1 MPTPGSSPLRRAI
14 AVASAAAAFA
24 SASLASVGSAEAQ
37 GAIDLELRRYVGEL
51 ERARGPQAHAA
62 LRSIQSLWD
71 ASDPDR
77 IEPALEEAS
86 RTAADPATRVYAEI
100 LVADARSRRGD
111 FEGAAARMRSL
122 GFIDKWLFVGP
133 FDDQNRTGLKTAYQP
148 ELELADP
155 IVFGRAFDGKERAVR
170 WRAVMPERAGVML
183 DLGDW
188 IRPRQEVCAY
198 ATTIVR
204 QRSGKAK
211 VSRASVWVGV
221 EGAFKMWWNGEPLM
235 EDAAYR
241 GFDFDRSAALV
252 AVRDGA
258 NRLTVKVCSDAL
270 SPKLAVR
277 LADDRG
283 AKTDAL
289 EAVTDLALFE
299 GAVKAGKPPAGA
311 KVEGPIQGFERLTSG
326 KTANAAD
333 LESYAR
339 YLRLTRG
346 NPRGEHR
353 ARDLAGRAADADP
366 TWQRLL
372 LAAELAED
380 RNQSQAFVDRA
391 AKAVKKG
398 DDEGQAAVLL
408 MQARLARTGI
418 NWRDAVPYFDKALA
432 IDPSHPVAA
441 LGRTELFAQAGL
453 PRTALSVLERAVE
466 RNPRSVS
473 LLKVYAAQ
481 LRSFGRETEADEV
494 DARWYAFRADDAAFT
509 SRQLDRAV
517 ARKDK
522 AGAEKWIARLL
533 RTEPDLVFA
542 EAAAARAYRSLGE
555 TVKARRALEAAL
567 EIAPEDQG
575 TLRALA
581 DLAGEGGDRE
591 LQLRHLRRVLAL
603 YPQDKAVRS
612 YVEYLL
618 PPKPREDEALA
629 WDREKLLEIAKR
641 PAGTDKTRILRKLTV
656 TTVYPN
662 GLASRFHQVAYQPL
676 TDEAAAEARQYL
688 TQYEGSKQ
696 TIDLRAARIYRADG
710 TVAEA
715 VESGESAA
723 NNPAMAMYTSV
734 RAFAV
739 TFPRVSPGDIVEI
752 RYRIDDV
759 ASRNEVADAYYDI
772 EYMQARDTTLSS
784 ELVVIAPKSRALTA
798 FVHNLPNV
806 KQSVSETA
814 TERTYRFV
822 AENVTGLGAEPNMPP
837 DGEILGQ
844 IHLSTFKSWDELAKW
859 YYGLARDQ
867 LDVDDEVRKRAK
879 EIASKAKDDASKVRA
894 AYKLATELRYVALEL
909 GIEGIKPRRCALTL
923 ARGWGDCKDK
933 ATVIV
938 TLLRELGIPANL
950 VLVRTQQRGDLPKGS
965 PPSLAA
971 FDHAIAYVPSLDLY
985 LDGTAEGSGST
996 ELPAMDRDAV
1006 ALVVSDAGGKLVR
1019 LPNAPASA
1027 SPHVRKIDVALAS
1040 DATAT
1045 FSFDTTVTGV
1055 NAAAWR
1061 SRYHAEGQRLDRAQR
1076 DLGTFFGT
1084 VEIAKDAIV
1093 VKDADDIE
1101 KPFRMTAKG
1110 KAVAAARREGDALS
1124 VPVASSLDLVRTV
1137 ASLSSRRTDVV
1148 VGGLT
1153 SSEEERTIRV
1163 PAGMKVKR
1171 LPVNAKVTSP
1181 VGYVEVAVESEGNK
1195 VVIKSKLAITKSR
1208 ITPGE
1213 YAAFRDFCQKADDAL
1228 SQRLVVGP

>member
-1 MPTPGSSPLRRAI
+1 MPTPGLFFPRRALVAALV
-14 AVASAAAAFA
+14 AVAG
-24 SASLASVGSAEAQ
+24 LASQDARAQ
-37 GAIDLELRRYVGEL
+37 GAVDLELGRYVAEL
-51 ERARGPQAHAA
+51 GRARGPQAHAA

-71 ASDPDR
+71 ATDP
-77 IEPALEEAS
+77 EALSLALDEAS
-86 RTAADPATRVYAEI
+86 RTAADPAARVYAEI
-100 LVADARSRRGD
+100 LFADARSRRGD
-111 FEGAAARMRSL
+111 FEGAGARMASL
-122 GFIDKWLFVGP
+122 GYIDKWLFVGP
-133 FDDQNRTGLKTAYQP
+133 FDDQNRTGLKAAYQP
-148 ELELADP
+148 ELELAEP

-170 WRAVMPERAGVML
+170 WRSVLPERASVVL

-204 QRSGKAK
+204 HRAGKPKA
-211 VSRASVWVGV
+211 SRASVWVGV
-221 EGAFKMWWNGEPLM
+221 EGAFKLWWNGDPVL

-252 AVRDGA
+252 DVRDGA

-270 SPKLAVR
+270 SPRLAVR
-277 LADDRG
+277 LGDERG
-283 AKTDAL
+283 AKSDAL

-299 GAVKAGKPPAGA
+299 TAAKPSGKPATGS
-311 KVEGPIQGFERLTSG
+311 KLEGPIQAFERVTSA
-326 KTANAAD
+326 KTASAAD
-333 LESYAR
+333 LEAYAR
-339 YLRLTRG
+339 YLKLTRG

-353 ARDLAGRAADADP
+353 ARDLASRAAEAGP
-366 TWQRLL
+366 SWQRLL

-391 AKAVKKG
+391 DKIVARG
-398 DDEGQAAVLL
+398 DDEGEVAVLL
-408 MQARLARTGI
+408 MKARLARTGI
-418 NWRDAVPYFDKALA
+418 NWRDAIPFFDKALA
-432 IDPSHPVAA
+432 IDPANPLAA
-441 LGRTELFAQAGL
+441 LGRTELYAQAGL

-466 RNPRSVS
+466 RSPRSVS
-473 LLKVYAAQ
+473 LLRVYAAQ
-481 LRSFGRETEADEV
+481 LRSLGREVEADEV
-494 DARWYAFRADDAAFT
+494 DARWYAFRADDAAFAA
-509 SRQLDRAV
+509 RQLDRAV
-517 ARKDK
+517 AKRDK
-522 AGAEKWIARLL
+522 STAERWMSRLV
-533 RTEPDLVFA
+533 RNEPDLVFA
-542 EAAAARAYRSLGE
+542 QAAAARAYRSLGE
-555 TVKARRALEAAL
+555 TVKARRALEVAL

-581 DLAGEGGDRE
+581 DLAGESGDRE

-629 WDREKLLEIAKR
+629 WNKEKLLELAKR
-641 PAGTDKTRILRKLTV
+641 PAGTDKTRVLRKLTV

-662 GLASRFHQVAYQPL
+662 GLASRFYQVAYQPL

-696 TIDLRAARIYRADG
+696 TIELRAARVYRADG
-710 TVAEA
+710 SVAEA

-739 TFPRVSPGDIVEI
+739 TFPRVSPGDIVEV
-752 RYRIDDV
+752 RYRVDDV

-772 EYMQARDTTLSS
+772 EYLQAREKTLSS
-784 ELVVIAPKSRALTA
+784 ELVVKAPKSRTLTA
-798 FVHNLPNV
+798 FLHNLPNV
-806 KQSVSETA
+806 KQSVTETA

-822 AENVTGLGAEPNMPP
+822 AEDVPGLSVEPNMPP

-867 LDVDDEVRKRAK
+867 LDVDDEVRKQAK
-879 EIASKAKDDASKVRA
+879 EIAAKAKDDAAKVKA
-894 AYKLATELRYVALEL
+894 VYKLATELRYVALEL

-1019 LPNAPASA
+1019 LPNAAATA
-1027 SPHVRKIDVALAS
+1027 SPHVRKIELSLAS
-1040 DATAT
+1040 DASAA

-1055 NAAAWR
+1055 NASAWR
-1061 SRYHAEGQRLDRAQR
+1061 SRYHAEGQQIDRAKR
-1076 DLGTFFGT
+1076 DLATFFGT
-1084 VEIAKDAIV
+1084 VEMGKDSVA

-1110 KAVAAARREGDALS
+1110 KALAAARREGDALS
-1124 VPVASSLDLVRTV
+1124 VPVAASLDLVRTV
-1137 ASLSSRRTDVV
+1137 GSLSSRQTDVV
-1148 VGGLT
+1148 VGALT
-1153 SSEEERTIRV
+1153 SSEEERVIRI

-1171 LPVNAKVTSP
+1171 LPVNAKVTTP
-1181 VGYVEVAVESEGNK
+1181 LGYVEVTVENEGNR
-1195 VVIKSKLAITKSR
+1195 VVIKSKLAILKSR
-1208 ITPGE
+1208 ISPSE
-1213 YAAFRDFCQKADDAL
+1213 YASFRAFCQSADDAL